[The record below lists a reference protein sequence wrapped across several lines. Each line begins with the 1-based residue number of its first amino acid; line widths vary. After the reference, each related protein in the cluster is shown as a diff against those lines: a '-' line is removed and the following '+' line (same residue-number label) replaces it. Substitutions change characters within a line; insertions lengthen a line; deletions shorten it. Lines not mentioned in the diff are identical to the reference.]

1 MFLTR
6 DQILNADDLKYEE
19 MDTPEWGGV
28 VRLKVM
34 TGIERDDFEQ
44 SVFDMKGKDTKVNL
58 KNFRA
63 KLLVK
68 VIVDEAGK
76 RVFEEADIERLSLKN
91 SKVLDKLFN
100 KAQEINGIGQK
111 EVTELT
117 GNSEASQ

>member
-19 MDTPEWGGV
+19 IDAPEWGGV

-111 EVTELT
+111 EVQELT

>member
-19 MDTPEWGGV
+19 VDAPEWGGV
-28 VRLKVM
+28 IRLKVM

-68 VIVDEAGK
+68 TIVDEQGK
-76 RVFEEADIERLSLKN
+76 RVFEELDIERLSTKS
-91 SKVLDKLFN
+91 SKVLDKLFT

-111 EVTELT
+111 EVAELT

>member
-19 MDTPEWGGV
+19 MDVPEWGGL
-28 VRLKVM
+28 VRIKVM
-34 TGIERDDFEQ
+34 TGMERDDFEQ

-68 VIVDEAGK
+68 TIVDEQGK
-76 RVFEEADIERLSLKN
+76 RVFEESDIEGLSRKS
-91 SKVLDKLFN
+91 SKVLDRIFN
-100 KAQEINGIGQK
+100 KSQEINGIGSK
-111 EVTELT
+111 EVSELT
-117 GNSEASQ
+117 GNSEASL

>member
-19 MDTPEWGGV
+19 MDVPEWGGL
-28 VRLKVM
+28 VRIKVM
-34 TGIERDDFEQ
+34 TGMERDDFEQ

-68 VIVDEAGK
+68 TIVDDQGR
-76 RVFEEADIERLSLKN
+76 RVFEESDIEGLSRKS
-91 SKVLDKLFN
+91 SKVLDRIFN

-111 EVTELT
+111 EVAELT
-117 GNSEASQ
+117 GNSEASL

>member
-76 RVFEEADIERLSLKN
+76 RVFEEADIERLALKN
-91 SKVLDKLFN
+91 SKVLDRLFN

-111 EVTELT
+111 EVAELT

>member
-19 MDTPEWGGV
+19 VDAPEWGGV
-28 VRLKVM
+28 IRLKVM
-34 TGIERDDFEQ
+34 TGIERYDFEQ

-68 VIVDEAGK
+68 TIVDEQGK
-76 RVFEEADIERLSLKN
+76 RVFEELDIERLSTKS
-91 SKVLDKLFN
+91 SKVLDKLFT

-111 EVTELT
+111 EVAELT

>member
-19 MDTPEWGGV
+19 IDTPEWGGV

-76 RVFEEADIERLSLKN
+76 RVFEEADIERLALKN
-91 SKVLDKLFN
+91 SKVLDRLFN

-111 EVTELT
+111 EVAELT

>member
-19 MDTPEWGGV
+19 IDCPEWGGL
-28 VRLKVM
+28 VRIKVM

-44 SVFDMKGKDTKVNL
+44 SVFDMKSKDTKVNL

-68 VIVDEAGK
+68 TIVDENGK
-76 RVFEEADIERLSLKN
+76 RVFQESDIESLSGKS
-91 SKVLDKLFN
+91 SKVLDRIFN
-100 KAQEINGIGQK
+100 KAQEVNGIGQK
-111 EVTELT
+111 EREEFV

>member
-19 MDTPEWGGV
+19 IDAPEWGGV

>member
-68 VIVDEAGK
+68 VIVDETGK
-76 RVFEEADIERLSLKN
+76 RVFEEADIERLALKN
-91 SKVLDKLFN
+91 SKVLDRLFN

-111 EVTELT
+111 EVAELT